1 MEIIITPNERRVK
14 RDMEEDEL
22 AYVKE
27 VALPSES
34 GTSVQ
39 GDQSAIPAGDYSSEY
54 KVNEESEASK

>member
-1 MEIIITPNERRVK
+1 
-14 RDMEEDEL
+14 MEEGEL